1 MFLHYKSA
9 LGFNALFF
17 YGRALTV
24 HERTLMIAYSK
35 KEYESIDPVELP
47 PEITDG
53 AIIIAL
59 FLDGVISTVLVPTP
73 LVTWAFV
80 ISGGNVPPPPLE

>member
-1 MFLHYKSA
+1 MMFGMSYKNSETKPQDKSF
-9 LGFNALFF
+9 GQ
-17 YGRALTV
+17 
-24 HERTLMIAYSK
+24 I
-35 KEYESIDPVELP
+35 
-47 PEITDG
+47 
-53 AIIIAL
+53 IIIAL